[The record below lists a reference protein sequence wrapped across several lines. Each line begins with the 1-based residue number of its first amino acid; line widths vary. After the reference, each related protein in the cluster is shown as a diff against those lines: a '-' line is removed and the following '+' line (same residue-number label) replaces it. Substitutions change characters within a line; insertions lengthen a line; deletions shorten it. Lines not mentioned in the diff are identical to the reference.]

1 MALVS
6 CEKVIDIDYH
16 DADSRYVVE
25 GSLSATGTEVRVSK
39 TNAMD
44 DNSTGSDVDNAVVV
58 ITGDDGTTATIPFI
72 RNGYYRSKFKG
83 IPGTQYQL
91 DVKVDGHHF
100 TSTSTMQR
108 TPRMNEFRLV
118 WKKMLTERYLFGDLR
133 LQDIPNEN
141 NWYFMHIYRNGIGYR
156 WAVMKDERILIRS
169 YSSCSPSFAMVQK
182 ITMCFMMATSLRLLS
197 VPSTSAPTI
206 ICTPCSICRAQV
218 QIRLKTLRVAVWAIS
233 QPTIR

>member
-100 TSTSTMQR
+100 TSTSTMHR
-108 TPRMNEFRLV
+108 TPRMN
-118 WKKMLTERYLFGDLR
+118 
-133 LQDIPNEN
+133 
-141 NWYFMHIYRNGIGYR
+141 
-156 WAVMKDERILIRS
+156 
-169 YSSCSPSFAMVQK
+169 
-182 ITMCFMMATSLRLLS
+182 
-197 VPSTSAPTI
+197 
-206 ICTPCSICRAQV
+206 
-218 QIRLKTLRVAVWAIS
+218 
-233 QPTIR
+233 